1 MSDRSLVCFENHQ
14 NGHKGYT
21 NINTNHE
28 TQRFQLHVTT
38 KNDPCHFG
46 RRIIE
51 LVEPL
56 QKGTLLSIYTPFI
69 DRKTVSRFF
78 IIKIRLQN
86 VLHIIT
92 NRLML
97 CLYYL

>member
-28 TQRFQLHVTT
+28 TQRFQLQRR
-38 KNDPCHFG
+38 HFG

-51 LVEPL
+51 SVEPL
-56 QKGTLLSIYTPFI
+56 HKGTLPSI
-69 DRKTVSRFF
+69 
-78 IIKIRLQN
+78 
-86 VLHIIT
+86 
-92 NRLML
+92 
-97 CLYYL
+97 

>member
-14 NGHKGYT
+14 NDHKGYT

-28 TQRFQLHVTT
+28 TQRFQLQRRKMT
-38 KNDPCHFG
+38 PRHFG